1 MQQKLPAAQER
12 LMEEQAVSC
21 SPWTLPCAAMKDA
34 TQQQWRGLEGAQP
47 MGTPQEQPQV
57 RAAACGEW
65 PMMGQEG
72 WRSCCP

>member
-34 TQQQWRGLEGAQP
+34 TQQQW
-47 MGTPQEQPQV
+47 
-57 RAAACGEW
+57 
-65 PMMGQEG
+65 
-72 WRSCCP
+72 S